1 MHVSTVRKVTTVY
14 EPSVAS
20 RGDVHV
26 VVTEASAT
34 KVDPEA
40 SAMGNVAR
48 AIAAAEFTNRV
59 LRDDEDLNAPS
70 NDRVGTTPLLRC
82 SD

>member
-1 MHVSTVRKVTTVY
+1 VIA

-20 RGDVHV
+20 VGELHVDV
-26 VVTEASAT
+26 TAASAT

-40 SAMGNVAR
+40 SAMGKVAR

>member
-1 MHVSTVRKVTTVY
+1 VIA

-20 RGDVHV
+20 EGEVHV
-26 VVTEASAT
+26 DVTAASAT

-59 LRDDEDLNAPS
+59 RRDEEPKAGSFERCDTSL
-70 NDRVGTTPLLRC
+70 LLRPLELTNIQV
-82 SD
+82 